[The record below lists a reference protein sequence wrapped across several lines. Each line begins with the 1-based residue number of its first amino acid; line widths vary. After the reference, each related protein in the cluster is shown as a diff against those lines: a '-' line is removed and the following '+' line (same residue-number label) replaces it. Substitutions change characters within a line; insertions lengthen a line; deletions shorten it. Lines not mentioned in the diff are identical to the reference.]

1 MIKVHFSPDVDKHG
15 IPSST
20 GFYRSILPARS
31 LRAIGHKAKVDSTI
45 MVNYFDDL
53 PVSLAEDVD
62 VLVWQRPLHVE
73 DVETMSLPF
82 GGLRVVEAD
91 DDFLHLQDWSPL
103 LVSYVQQD
111 FVPLDRFKKCLR
123 IADLITVTT
132 PELAELYKDYC
143 PNIKVLPN
151 HVEVPVWEL
160 AMANGQRLKEP
171 GKVSIG
177 WAGWTHGYD
186 LDVLMGAIEPVV
198 NWSPMVNHNLATF
211 TLVGW
216 PEAAKKFSCPVRA
229 YPWMRID
236 EYRPVVAS
244 FDIGLAPL
252 KNEIFNRGKSW
263 LKVLE
268 YMACGVVPIAS
279 AWHADYS
286 RLIKHGVNGF
296 LARDKKEWREYI
308 QTLVDDP
315 DLRNQMRTAG
325 RQTAW
330 KYDNETRAGP
340 LWAQAYRCSTA
351 PQKAGAFLME
361 EVT

>member
-1 MIKVHFSPDVDKHG
+1 VKIHFSPDVDKHG

-20 GFYRSILPARS
+20 GFYRSILPARA
-31 LRAIGHKAKVDSTI
+31 LKKAGHESEVRSTI
-45 MVNYFDDL
+45 MVNYFGDL

-62 VLVWQRPLHVE
+62 VLIWQRPLHEE
-73 DVETMSLPF
+73 DVMTMGLPF

-103 LVSYVQQD
+103 LIAYVQQE
-111 FVPLDRFKKCLR
+111 FKPLDRFKKCLGK
-123 IADLITVTT
+123 ADLITVTT
-132 PELAELYKDYC
+132 PELAELYEKFC
-143 PNIKVLPN
+143 KNIAILPN
-151 HVEVPVWEL
+151 HVEVPVWEM

-186 LDVLMGAIEPVV
+186 LDVLMGAVEPVV
-198 NWSPMVNHNLATF
+198 NDNVTF
-211 TLVGW
+211 SLVGW
-216 PEAAKKFSCPVRA
+216 PEAAEKFHCPVKA

-263 LKVLE
+263 LKALE

-279 AWHADYS
+279 AWHGDYS
-286 RLIKHGVNGF
+286 RLINHGENGF
-296 LARDKKEWREYI
+296 LARGKKEWREYM
-308 QTLVDDP
+308 QLLVGDH
-315 DLRNQMRTAG
+315 DLRDRMRLAARKTA
-325 RQTAW
+325 RQH
-330 KYDNETRAGP
+330 DNDSSAGKE
-340 LWAQAYRCSTA
+340 WASAYQRHHANLEPPESVCQGQVFDS
-351 PQKAGAFLME
+351 GSR
-361 EVT
+361 V